1 MIMYVGFLSMDREI
15 SKPILDPDADDGTKK
30 RFFRG
35 VITDVIRGEVNGT
48 DKWLMHVQY
57 DIDSYEEDSRLRRDI
72 YCSIDAMTME
82 CVLQHVSV
90 IMTYRKFIDYGV
102 CFTICECHHDIS

>member
-1 MIMYVGFLSMDREI
+1 MYVGFLSMDREI

-48 DKWLMHVQY
+48 DK
-57 DIDSYEEDSRLRRDI
+57 
-72 YCSIDAMTME
+72 
-82 CVLQHVSV
+82 
-90 IMTYRKFIDYGV
+90 
-102 CFTICECHHDIS
+102 

>member
-1 MIMYVGFLSMDREI
+1 MSATMHLRELSTPSVETLSSRDPDPYHAITLSQHSKNDYVRKYVDREI
-15 SKPILDPDADDGTKK
+15 SKPFLDPE

-57 DIDSYEEDSRLRRDI
+57 DSDSDEEDLEEYEIKRYL
-72 YCSIDAMTME
+72 
-82 CVLQHVSV
+82 L
-90 IMTYRKFIDYGV
+90 
-102 CFTICECHHDIS
+102 